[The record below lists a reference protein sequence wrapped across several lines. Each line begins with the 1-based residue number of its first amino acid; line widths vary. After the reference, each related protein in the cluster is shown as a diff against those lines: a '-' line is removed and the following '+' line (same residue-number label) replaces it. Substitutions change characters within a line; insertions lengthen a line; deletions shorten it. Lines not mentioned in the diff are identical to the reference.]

1 MKPTRDT
8 LALLFMLLMFLG
20 LVLVMIIFKEDPS
33 AWSLVSEVNTE
44 PYLVAQYRVGDDT
57 EPSVHQLW
65 CVDHVVSKSPVDNSP
80 FCYVQVIDDWIWEGA
95 E

>member
-8 LALLFMLLMFLG
+8 LALLLLLLMFLG
-20 LVLVMIIFKEDPS
+20 VILMTILLNEKPNF
-33 AWSLVSEVNTE
+33 WSLVSEVNTE
-44 PYLVAQYRVGDDT
+44 PYLVAQYKVGDDT
-57 EPSVHQLW
+57 KPNVHQLW
-65 CVDHVVSKSPVDNSP
+65 CVDYAFSKSPVDNSP